1 MAASA
6 DLFVFDLDFT
16 LWDAAGTWCD
26 CTTPPYKKV
35 NNHVEDFNGEKI
47 VLYTDVV
54 SVLNRLKKAGKQL
67 AVASRTTAPIIARNL
82 MELFEI
88 RHFFDYEEIY
98 PTSKI
103 LHFRA
108 INEQSGV
115 TFNKM
120 VFFDDEHRNIVDVKS
135 LGVEAVHVTNGLNL
149 RHISKYL

>member
-135 LGVEAVHVTNGLNL
+135 LGVEAVHVVNGLNL

>member
-47 VLYTDVV
+47 VLYADVV